1 MDREDFQINCPFLY
15 ARIEPISDGNANSS
29 SPPDQIYLIY
39 QKILNNPRYL
49 QQPEE
54 HEVNSGEKSESC
66 CTPREMSCCK
76 VESIVSVDERGQMVL
91 PKEIREKAKIK
102 AGDKLAVVS
111 MEKDGTICCLSLI
124 KVEELEGMVKSMLGP
139 VMDEVLKR

>member
-1 MDREDFQINCPFLY
+1 
-15 ARIEPISDGNANSS
+15 
-29 SPPDQIYLIY
+29 
-39 QKILNNPRYL
+39 
-49 QQPEE
+49 
-54 HEVNSGEKSESC
+54 VNSGDKSESC

-139 VMDEVLKR
+139 VMDEVLKK

>member
-1 MDREDFQINCPFLY
+1 M
-15 ARIEPISDGNANSS
+15 
-29 SPPDQIYLIY
+29 
-39 QKILNNPRYL
+39 
-49 QQPEE
+49 
-54 HEVNSGEKSESC
+54 NSGDKSESC
-66 CTPREMSCCK
+66 CTHREMSCCK